1 MEDIKIPIDKQL
13 DEFGNHILANPRT
26 FLSSKFG
33 DGKSY
38 FLDEFKK
45 RNAEHFVFIT
55 LYPVNYQ
62 VVNNEDI
69 FNLIKRDVLFQLI
82 VQGFLEDSSIQI
94 SDELALWGFIQNKY
108 KSFLLELLPYMAS
121 VALPAEYVPVVTAAL
136 KRKEV
141 FKSIKKQFDD
151 YKRLLAEKDD
161 LLTKF
166 LDVAE
171 SNPVYEEDLVT
182 SLIKQAI
189 QKFKEKSQ
197 QADKEKR
204 VVLIVED
211 LDRLDP
217 AHLFRILNIF
227 SAHIDYC
234 YKLMNK
240 PNETLVGNKFGFDNV
255 VLVADFSNIR
265 KIFKHF
271 YGEQTDFNGY
281 IGKFLSSAPYNYS
294 IREIRKKYIYDY
306 LERTITCSRKLIEV
320 MVTEEMLESKT
331 IRECI
336 QAFDIS
342 SQVVNVPT
350 YIAKEQ
356 EIELDITI
364 LKLLSIMRRLKI
376 EDDEIIRVGANLF
389 YVDEYDFYKYVAPIM
404 LLLDENSDDLMVSIY
419 VKGEGSR
426 LELKKVAIDPKTGLG
441 GNPDAFILGE
451 SHDITDFRLLFG
463 SMLEYIVK

>member
-62 VVNNEDI
+62 VANNEDI

-82 VQGFLEDSSIQI
+82 VQGFFEDSCIQI

-108 KSFLLELLPYMAS
+108 KSFFLELLPYMAS

-151 YKRLLAEKDD
+151 YKRQLAEKDD
-161 LLTKF
+161 ILTKF

-197 QADKEKR
+197 QTDKEKR

-255 VLVADFSNIR
+255 VFVADFSNIR

-294 IREIRKKYIYDY
+294 IREIRKNFIYDY
-306 LERTITCSRKLIEV
+306 LERKITCPRKLIEA

-342 SQVVNVPT
+342 SQVVNVPK
-350 YIAKEQ
+350 YKAKEQ

-376 EDDEIIRVGANLF
+376 EDDEIIKVGANLF

-404 LLLDENSDDLMVSIY
+404 LLLNDNSDDFMVSIY

-426 LELKKVAIDPKTGLG
+426 LDLKKVFVDPKTGLG
-441 GNPDAFILGE
+441 GNPDAYILGE
-451 SHDITDFRLLFG
+451 AHEVTDFRLLFS

>member
-38 FLDEFKK
+38 FLDKFKK
-45 RNAEHFVFIT
+45 RNAERFVFIT

-62 VVNNEDI
+62 VANNEDI

-82 VQGFLEDSSIQI
+82 VQGFFEDSSIQI

-151 YKRLLAEKDD
+151 YKRQLAEKDD
-161 LLTKF
+161 ILTKF

-255 VLVADFSNIR
+255 VFVADFSNIR

-294 IREIRKKYIYDY
+294 IREIRKNFIYDY
-306 LERTITCSRKLIEV
+306 LERKITCSRKLIEA

-342 SQVVNVPT
+342 SQVVNVPK
-350 YIAKEQ
+350 YKAKEQ

-376 EDDEIIRVGANLF
+376 EDDEIIKVGASLF

-404 LLLDENSDDLMVSIY
+404 LLLNDNSDDFMVSIY

-426 LELKKVAIDPKTGLG
+426 LDLKKVFIDPKTGLG
-441 GNPDAFILGE
+441 GNPDAYILGE
-451 SHDITDFRLLFG
+451 AHEVTDFRLLFS

>member
-13 DEFGNHILANPRT
+13 DEFGNHILANSRT

-62 VVNNEDI
+62 VANNEDI

-82 VQGFLEDSSIQI
+82 VQGFFEDSCIQI

-151 YKRLLAEKDD
+151 YKRQLAEKDD
-161 LLTKF
+161 ILTKF

-197 QADKEKR
+197 QTDKEKR

-255 VLVADFSNIR
+255 VFVADFSNIR

-294 IREIRKKYIYDY
+294 IREIRKNFIYDY
-306 LERTITCSRKLIEV
+306 LERKITCPRKLIEA

-342 SQVVNVPT
+342 SQVVNVPK
-350 YIAKEQ
+350 YKAKEQ

-376 EDDEIIRVGANLF
+376 EDDEIIKVGANLF

-404 LLLDENSDDLMVSIY
+404 LLLNDNSDDFMVSIY

-426 LELKKVAIDPKTGLG
+426 LDLKKVFVDPKTGLG
-441 GNPDAFILGE
+441 GNPDAYILGE
-451 SHDITDFRLLFG
+451 AHEVTDFRLLFS

>member
-38 FLDEFKK
+38 FLDKFKK
-45 RNAEHFVFIT
+45 RNAERFVFIT

-62 VVNNEDI
+62 VANNEDI

-82 VQGFLEDSSIQI
+82 VQGFFEDSSIQI
-94 SDELALWGFIQNKY
+94 SDELALWGLIQNKY

-151 YKRLLAEKDD
+151 YKRQLAEKDD
-161 LLTKF
+161 ILTKF

-255 VLVADFSNIR
+255 VFVADFSNIR

-294 IREIRKKYIYDY
+294 IREIRKNFIYDY
-306 LERTITCSRKLIEV
+306 LERKITCPRKLIEA

-342 SQVVNVPT
+342 SQVVNVPK
-350 YIAKEQ
+350 YKAKEQ

-376 EDDEIIRVGANLF
+376 EDDEIIKVGANLF

-404 LLLDENSDDLMVSIY
+404 LLLNDNSDDFMVSIY

-426 LELKKVAIDPKTGLG
+426 LDLKKVFVDPKTGLG
-441 GNPDAFILGE
+441 GNPDAYILGE

>member
-38 FLDEFKK
+38 FLDKFKK
-45 RNAEHFVFIT
+45 RNAERFVFIT

-62 VVNNEDI
+62 VANNEDI

-82 VQGFLEDSSIQI
+82 VQGFFEDSSIQI

-151 YKRLLAEKDD
+151 YKRQLVEKDD
-161 LLTKF
+161 ILTKF

-255 VLVADFSNIR
+255 VFVADFSNIR

-294 IREIRKKYIYDY
+294 IREIRKNFIYDY
-306 LERTITCSRKLIEV
+306 LERKITCPRKLIEA

-342 SQVVNVPT
+342 SQVVNVPK
-350 YIAKEQ
+350 YKAKEQ

-376 EDDEIIRVGANLF
+376 EDDEIIKVGANLF

-404 LLLDENSDDLMVSIY
+404 LLLNDNSDDFMVSIY

-426 LELKKVAIDPKTGLG
+426 LDLKKVFVDPKTGLG
-441 GNPDAFILGE
+441 GNPDAYILGE
-451 SHDITDFRLLFG
+451 AHEVTDFRLLFS

>member
-62 VVNNEDI
+62 VANNEDI
-69 FNLIKRDVLFQLI
+69 FNLIKRDCSVSTHRSRF
-82 VQGFLEDSSIQI
+82 FEDSSIQI

-151 YKRLLAEKDD
+151 YKRQLAEKDD
-161 LLTKF
+161 ILTKF

-171 SNPVYEEDLVT
+171 STPVYEEDLVT

-255 VLVADFSNIR
+255 VFVADFSNIR

-281 IGKFLSSAPYNYS
+281 IGKFLSSVPYNYS
-294 IREIRKKYIYDY
+294 IREIRKIFIYDY
-306 LERTITCSRKLIEV
+306 LERKISCPRKLIEA

-350 YIAKEQ
+350 YKVKKCEVR
-356 EIELDITI
+356 LDITI

-376 EDDEIIRVGANLF
+376 DDAEILKVAANLF
-389 YVDEYDFYKYVAPIM
+389 YVDADDFYKYVAPFM
-404 LLLDENSDDLMVSIY
+404 LLLDENSDDLIVSIY

-426 LELKKVAIDPKTGLG
+426 LDLEKVFIDPKTGLG
-441 GNPDAFILGE
+441 GNPDAYILGE
-451 SHDITDFRLLFG
+451 AHEVTDFRLLFS

>member
-38 FLDEFKK
+38 FLDKFKK
-45 RNAEHFVFIT
+45 RNAERFVFIT

-62 VVNNEDI
+62 VANNEDI

-82 VQGFLEDSSIQI
+82 VQGFFEDSSIQI

-151 YKRLLAEKDD
+151 YKRQLAEKDD
-161 LLTKF
+161 ILTKF

-189 QKFKEKSQ
+189 HKFKEKSQ

-255 VLVADFSNIR
+255 VFVADFSNIR

-294 IREIRKKYIYDY
+294 IREIRKNFIYDY
-306 LERTITCSRKLIEV
+306 LERKITCSRKLIEA

-342 SQVVNVPT
+342 SQVVNVPK
-350 YIAKEQ
+350 YKAKEQ

-376 EDDEIIRVGANLF
+376 EDDEIIKVGANLF

-404 LLLDENSDDLMVSIY
+404 LLLNDNSDDFMVSIY

-426 LELKKVAIDPKTGLG
+426 LDLKKVFVDPKTGLG
-441 GNPDAFILGE
+441 GNPDAYILGE

>member
-62 VVNNEDI
+62 VANNEDI

-82 VQGFLEDSSIQI
+82 VQGFFEDSSIQI

-151 YKRLLAEKDD
+151 YKRQLAEKDD
-161 LLTKF
+161 ILTKF

-255 VLVADFSNIR
+255 VFVADFSNIR

-294 IREIRKKYIYDY
+294 IREIRKNFIYDY
-306 LERTITCSRKLIEV
+306 LERKITCPRKLIEAV
-320 MVTEEMLESKT
+320 VTEEMLESKT

-342 SQVVNVPT
+342 SQVVNVPK
-350 YIAKEQ
+350 YKAKEQ

-376 EDDEIIRVGANLF
+376 EDDEIIKVGANLF

-404 LLLDENSDDLMVSIY
+404 LLLNDNSDDFMVSIY

-426 LELKKVAIDPKTGLG
+426 LDLKKVFIDPKTGLG
-441 GNPDAFILGE
+441 GNPDAYILGE
-451 SHDITDFRLLFG
+451 AHEVTDFRLLFS

>member
-38 FLDEFKK
+38 FLDKFKK
-45 RNAEHFVFIT
+45 RNAERFVFIT

-62 VVNNEDI
+62 VANNEDI

-82 VQGFLEDSSIQI
+82 VQGFFEDSSIQI

-141 FKSIKKQFDD
+141 FKSIKEQFDD
-151 YKRLLAEKDD
+151 YKRQLAEKDD
-161 LLTKF
+161 ILTKF

-197 QADKEKR
+197 QADKKKR

-255 VLVADFSNIR
+255 VFVADFSNIR

-294 IREIRKKYIYDY
+294 IREIRKNLIYDY
-306 LERTITCSRKLIEV
+306 LERKITCPRKLVEA

-342 SQVVNVPT
+342 SQVVNVPK
-350 YIAKEQ
+350 YKAKEQ

-376 EDDEIIRVGANLF
+376 EDDEIIKVGANLF

-404 LLLDENSDDLMVSIY
+404 LLLNDNSDDFMVSIY

-426 LELKKVAIDPKTGLG
+426 LDLKKVFVDPKTGLG
-441 GNPDAFILGE
+441 GNPDAYILGE
-451 SHDITDFRLLFG
+451 AHEVTDFRLLFS

>member
-62 VVNNEDI
+62 VANNEDI

-82 VQGFLEDSSIQI
+82 VQGFFEDSSIQI

-108 KSFLLELLPYMAS
+108 KSFLLELLPYMVS
-121 VALPAEYVPVVTAAL
+121 VALPAEYVPVVTAVL

-151 YKRLLAEKDD
+151 YKRQLAEKDD

-255 VLVADFSNIR
+255 VFVADFSNIR

-294 IREIRKKYIYDY
+294 IREIRKNFIYDY
-306 LERTITCSRKLIEV
+306 LERKITCPRKLIEA

-342 SQVVNVPT
+342 SQVVNVPK
-350 YIAKEQ
+350 YKAKEQ

-376 EDDEIIRVGANLF
+376 EDDEIIKVGANLF

-404 LLLDENSDDLMVSIY
+404 LLLNDNSDDFMVSIY

-441 GNPDAFILGE
+441 GNPDAYILGE
-451 SHDITDFRLLFG
+451 AHEVTDFRLLFS

>member
-38 FLDEFKK
+38 FLDKFKK
-45 RNAEHFVFIT
+45 RNAERFVFIT

-62 VVNNEDI
+62 VANNEDI

-82 VQGFLEDSSIQI
+82 VQGFFEDSSIQI

-151 YKRLLAEKDD
+151 YKRQLAEKDD
-161 LLTKF
+161 ILTKF

-189 QKFKEKSQ
+189 HKFKEKSQ

-255 VLVADFSNIR
+255 VFVADFSNIR

-294 IREIRKKYIYDY
+294 IREIRKNFIYDY
-306 LERTITCSRKLIEV
+306 LERKITCPRKLIEA

-342 SQVVNVPT
+342 SQVVNVPK
-350 YIAKEQ
+350 YKAKEQ

-376 EDDEIIRVGANLF
+376 EDDEIIKVGANLF

-404 LLLDENSDDLMVSIY
+404 LLLNDNSDDFMVSIY

-426 LELKKVAIDPKTGLG
+426 LDLKKVFVDPKTGLG
-441 GNPDAFILGE
+441 GNPDTYILGE
-451 SHDITDFRLLFG
+451 AHEVTDFRLLFS

>member
-38 FLDEFKK
+38 FLDKFKK
-45 RNAEHFVFIT
+45 RNAERFVFIT

-62 VVNNEDI
+62 VANNEDI

-82 VQGFLEDSSIQI
+82 VQGFFEDSSIQI
-94 SDELALWGFIQNKY
+94 SNELALWGFIQNKY

-151 YKRLLAEKDD
+151 YKRQLAEKDD
-161 LLTKF
+161 ILTKF

-189 QKFKEKSQ
+189 HKFKEKSQ

-255 VLVADFSNIR
+255 VFVADFSNIR
-265 KIFKHF
+265 MIFKHF

-294 IREIRKKYIYDY
+294 IREIRKNFIYDY
-306 LERTITCSRKLIEV
+306 LERKITCPRKLIEA

-342 SQVVNVPT
+342 SQVVNVPK
-350 YIAKEQ
+350 YKAKEQ

-376 EDDEIIRVGANLF
+376 EDDEIIKVGANLF

-404 LLLDENSDDLMVSIY
+404 LLLNDNSDDFMVSIY

-426 LELKKVAIDPKTGLG
+426 LDLKKVFVDPKTGLG
-441 GNPDAFILGE
+441 GNPDAYILGE

>member
-62 VVNNEDI
+62 VANNEDI

-82 VQGFLEDSSIQI
+82 VQGFFEESSIQI

-121 VALPAEYVPVVTAAL
+121 VALPTEYVPVVTAAL

-151 YKRLLAEKDD
+151 YKRQLAEKDD
-161 LLTKF
+161 ILTKF

-189 QKFKEKSQ
+189 QKFKEKFQ
-197 QADKEKR
+197 QAGKEKR

-255 VLVADFSNIR
+255 VFVADFSNIR

-294 IREIRKKYIYDY
+294 IREIRKNYIYDY
-306 LERTITCSRKLIEV
+306 LERKIICSRKLIGA

-342 SQVVNVPT
+342 SQVVNVPK
-350 YIAKEQ
+350 YKAKEQ

-376 EDDEIIRVGANLF
+376 EDDEIIKIGANLF

-404 LLLDENSDDLMVSIY
+404 LLLNDNSDDFMVSIY

-426 LELKKVAIDPKTGLG
+426 LDLKKVFIDPKTGLG
-441 GNPDAFILGE
+441 GNPDAYILGE
-451 SHDITDFRLLFG
+451 AHEVTDFRLLFS

>member
-38 FLDEFKK
+38 FLDKFKK
-45 RNAEHFVFIT
+45 RNAERFVFIT

-62 VVNNEDI
+62 VANNEDI

-82 VQGFLEDSSIQI
+82 VQGFFEDSSIQI

-141 FKSIKKQFDD
+141 FKSIKEQFDD
-151 YKRLLAEKDD
+151 YKRQLAEKDD
-161 LLTKF
+161 ILTKF

-197 QADKEKR
+197 QADNEKR

-255 VLVADFSNIR
+255 VFVADFSNIR

-294 IREIRKKYIYDY
+294 IREIRKNFIYDY
-306 LERTITCSRKLIEV
+306 LERKITCPRKLIEA

-342 SQVVNVPT
+342 SRVVNVPK
-350 YIAKEQ
+350 YKAKEQ

-376 EDDEIIRVGANLF
+376 EDDEIIKVGANLF

-404 LLLDENSDDLMVSIY
+404 LLLNDNSDDFMVSIY

-426 LELKKVAIDPKTGLG
+426 LDLKKVFVDPKTGLG
-441 GNPDAFILGE
+441 GNPDAYILGE
-451 SHDITDFRLLFG
+451 AHEVTDFRLLFS
-463 SMLEYIVK
+463 SMLEYIIK

>member
-38 FLDEFKK
+38 FLDKFKK

-62 VVNNEDI
+62 VANNEDI

-82 VQGFLEDSSIQI
+82 VQGFFEDSSIQI

-151 YKRLLAEKDD
+151 YKRQLVEKDD
-161 LLTKF
+161 ILTKF

-171 SNPVYEEDLVT
+171 STPVYEEDLVT

-189 QKFKEKSQ
+189 QKIKERSQ

-204 VVLIVED
+204 IVLIVED

-255 VLVADFSNIR
+255 VFVADFSNIR

-294 IREIRKKYIYDY
+294 IREIRKNFIYDY
-306 LERTITCSRKLIEV
+306 LERKITCSRKLIEA

-342 SQVVNVPT
+342 SQVVNVPK
-350 YIAKEQ
+350 YKAKEQ

-376 EDDEIIRVGANLF
+376 EDDEIIKVGANLF

-404 LLLDENSDDLMVSIY
+404 LLLNDNSDDFMVSIY

-426 LELKKVAIDPKTGLG
+426 LDLKKVFIDPKTGLG
-441 GNPDAFILGE
+441 GNPDAYILGE
-451 SHDITDFRLLFG
+451 AHEVTDFRLLFS

>member
-1 MEDIKIPIDKQL
+1 MEDIKIPIDRQL

-38 FLDEFKK
+38 FLDKFKK
-45 RNAEHFVFIT
+45 RNAERFVFIT

-62 VVNNEDI
+62 VANNEDI

-82 VQGFLEDSSIQI
+82 VQGFFEDSSIQI

-151 YKRLLAEKDD
+151 YKRQLAEKDD
-161 LLTKF
+161 ILTKF

-255 VLVADFSNIR
+255 VFVADFSNIR

-294 IREIRKKYIYDY
+294 IREIRKNYIYDY
-306 LERTITCSRKLIEV
+306 LERNITCPRKLIEA

-342 SQVVNVPT
+342 SQVVNVPK
-350 YIAKEQ
+350 YKAKEQ

-376 EDDEIIRVGANLF
+376 EDDEIIKVGANLF

-404 LLLDENSDDLMVSIY
+404 LLLNDNSDDFMVSIY

-426 LELKKVAIDPKTGLG
+426 LDLKKVFIDPKTGLG
-441 GNPDAFILGE
+441 GNPDAYILGE
-451 SHDITDFRLLFG
+451 AHEVTDFRLLFS

>member
-62 VVNNEDI
+62 VANNEDI

-82 VQGFLEDSSIQI
+82 VQGFFEDSSIQI

-151 YKRLLAEKDD
+151 YKRQLVEKDD
-161 LLTKF
+161 ILTKF

-171 SNPVYEEDLVT
+171 STPVYEEDLVT

-189 QKFKEKSQ
+189 QKIKEKSQ

-255 VLVADFSNIR
+255 VFVADFSNIR

-294 IREIRKKYIYDY
+294 IREIRKNFIYDY
-306 LERTITCSRKLIEV
+306 LERKITCSRKLIEA

-342 SQVVNVPT
+342 SQVVNVPK
-350 YIAKEQ
+350 YKAKEQ

-376 EDDEIIRVGANLF
+376 EDDEIIKVGANLF

-404 LLLDENSDDLMVSIY
+404 LLLNDNSDDFMVSIY

-426 LELKKVAIDPKTGLG
+426 LDLKKVFIDPKTGLG
-441 GNPDAFILGE
+441 GNPDAYILGE
-451 SHDITDFRLLFG
+451 AHEVTDFRLLFS

>member
-38 FLDEFKK
+38 FLDKFKK
-45 RNAEHFVFIT
+45 RNAKRFVFIT

-62 VVNNEDI
+62 VANNEDI

-82 VQGFLEDSSIQI
+82 VQGFFEDSSIQI

-151 YKRLLAEKDD
+151 YKRQLVEKDD
-161 LLTKF
+161 ILTKF

-171 SNPVYEEDLVT
+171 STPVYEEDLVT

-189 QKFKEKSQ
+189 QKIKEKSQ

-255 VLVADFSNIR
+255 VFVADFSNIR

-294 IREIRKKYIYDY
+294 IREIRKNFIYDY
-306 LERTITCSRKLIEV
+306 LERKITCSRKLIEA

-342 SQVVNVPT
+342 SQVVNVPK
-350 YIAKEQ
+350 YKAKEQ

-376 EDDEIIRVGANLF
+376 EDDEIIKVGANLF

-404 LLLDENSDDLMVSIY
+404 LLLNDNSDDFMVSIY

-426 LELKKVAIDPKTGLG
+426 LDLKKVFIDPKTGLG
-441 GNPDAFILGE
+441 GNPDAYILGE
-451 SHDITDFRLLFG
+451 AHEVTDFRLLFS

>member
-62 VVNNEDI
+62 VANNEDI

-82 VQGFLEDSSIQI
+82 VQGFFEDSSIQI

-151 YKRLLAEKDD
+151 YKRQLVEKDD
-161 LLTKF
+161 ILTKF

-255 VLVADFSNIR
+255 VFVADFSNIR

-294 IREIRKKYIYDY
+294 IREIRKNFIYDY
-306 LERTITCSRKLIEV
+306 LERKITCSRKLIEA

-342 SQVVNVPT
+342 SQVVNVPK
-350 YIAKEQ
+350 YKAKEQ

-376 EDDEIIRVGANLF
+376 EDDEIIKVGANLF

-404 LLLDENSDDLMVSIY
+404 LLLNDNSDDFMVSIY

-426 LELKKVAIDPKTGLG
+426 LDLKKVFIDPKTGLG
-441 GNPDAFILGE
+441 GNPDAYILGE
-451 SHDITDFRLLFG
+451 AHEVTDFRLLFS

>member
-1 MEDIKIPIDKQL
+1 MEDIKIPIDRQL

-38 FLDEFKK
+38 FLDKFKK
-45 RNAEHFVFIT
+45 RNAERFVFIT

-62 VVNNEDI
+62 VANNEDI

-82 VQGFLEDSSIQI
+82 VQGFFEDSSIQI

-151 YKRLLAEKDD
+151 YKRQLAEKDD
-161 LLTKF
+161 ILTKF

-240 PNETLVGNKFGFDNV
+240 HNETLVGNKFGFDNV
-255 VLVADFSNIR
+255 VFVADFSNIR

-294 IREIRKKYIYDY
+294 IREIRKNFIYDY
-306 LERTITCSRKLIEV
+306 LERKITCPRKLIEA

-342 SQVVNVPT
+342 SQVVNVPK
-350 YIAKEQ
+350 YKAKEQ
-356 EIELDITI
+356 EIEVDITI

-376 EDDEIIRVGANLF
+376 EDDEIIKVGANLF

-404 LLLDENSDDLMVSIY
+404 LLLNDNSDDFMVSIY

-426 LELKKVAIDPKTGLG
+426 LDLKKVFIDPKTGLG
-441 GNPDAFILGE
+441 GNPDAYILGE
-451 SHDITDFRLLFG
+451 AHEVTDFRLLFS

>member
-38 FLDEFKK
+38 FLDKFKK
-45 RNAEHFVFIT
+45 RNAERFVFIT

-62 VVNNEDI
+62 VANNEDI

-82 VQGFLEDSSIQI
+82 VQGFFEDSSIQI

-151 YKRLLAEKDD
+151 YKRQLVEKDD
-161 LLTKF
+161 ILTKF

-171 SNPVYEEDLVT
+171 STPVYEEDLVT

-189 QKFKEKSQ
+189 QKIKEKSQ

-255 VLVADFSNIR
+255 VFVADFSNIR

-271 YGEQTDFNGY
+271 YGEQTDFNRY

-294 IREIRKKYIYDY
+294 IREIRKNFIYDY
-306 LERTITCSRKLIEV
+306 LERKITCSRKLIEA

-342 SQVVNVPT
+342 SQVVNVPK
-350 YIAKEQ
+350 YKAKEQ

-376 EDDEIIRVGANLF
+376 EDDEIIKVGANLF

-404 LLLDENSDDLMVSIY
+404 LLLNDNSDDFMVSIY

-426 LELKKVAIDPKTGLG
+426 LDLKKVFIDPKTGLG
-441 GNPDAFILGE
+441 GNPDAYILGE
-451 SHDITDFRLLFG
+451 AHEVTDFRLLFS

>member
-38 FLDEFKK
+38 FLDKFKK
-45 RNAEHFVFIT
+45 RNAERFVFIT

-62 VVNNEDI
+62 VANNEDI

-82 VQGFLEDSSIQI
+82 VQGFFEDSSIQI

-151 YKRLLAEKDD
+151 YKRQLVEKDD
-161 LLTKF
+161 ILTKF

-171 SNPVYEEDLVT
+171 STPVYEEDLVT

-189 QKFKEKSQ
+189 QKIKEKSQ

-255 VLVADFSNIR
+255 VFVADFSNIR

-294 IREIRKKYIYDY
+294 IREIRKNFIYDY
-306 LERTITCSRKLIEV
+306 LERKITCSRKLIEA

-342 SQVVNVPT
+342 SQVVNVPK
-350 YIAKEQ
+350 YKAKEQ

-376 EDDEIIRVGANLF
+376 GDDEIIKVGANLF

-404 LLLDENSDDLMVSIY
+404 LLLNDNSDDFMVSIY

-426 LELKKVAIDPKTGLG
+426 LDLKKVFIDPKTGLG
-441 GNPDAFILGE
+441 GNPDAYILGE
-451 SHDITDFRLLFG
+451 AHEVTDFRLLFS

>member
-62 VVNNEDI
+62 VANNEDI

-82 VQGFLEDSSIQI
+82 VQGFFEDSSIQI

-121 VALPAEYVPVVTAAL
+121 VALPTKYVPVVTAAL

-141 FKSIKKQFDD
+141 FKYIKKQFDD
-151 YKRLLAEKDD
+151 YKRQLAEKDD
-161 LLTKF
+161 ILTKF

-197 QADKEKR
+197 QTDKEKR

-255 VLVADFSNIR
+255 VFVADFSNIR

-294 IREIRKKYIYDY
+294 IREIRKNFIYDY
-306 LERTITCSRKLIEV
+306 LERKITCPRKLIEA

-342 SQVVNVPT
+342 SQVVNVPK
-350 YIAKEQ
+350 YKAKEQ

-376 EDDEIIRVGANLF
+376 EDDEIIKVGASLF

-404 LLLDENSDDLMVSIY
+404 LLLNDNSDDFMVSIY

-426 LELKKVAIDPKTGLG
+426 LDLKKVFVDPKTGLG
-441 GNPDAFILGE
+441 GNPDAYILGE
-451 SHDITDFRLLFG
+451 AHEVTDFRLLFS

>member
-13 DEFGNHILANPRT
+13 EEFGNHILANSRT

-45 RNAEHFVFIT
+45 RNAERFVFIT

-62 VVNNEDI
+62 VANNEDI

-82 VQGFLEDSSIQI
+82 VQGFFEDSSIQI

-151 YKRLLAEKDD
+151 YKRQLAEKDD
-161 LLTKF
+161 ILTKF

-171 SNPVYEEDLVT
+171 SNPVYEEDLVS

-255 VLVADFSNIR
+255 VFVADFSNIR

-281 IGKFLSSAPYNYS
+281 IGKFLSSVPYNYS
-294 IREIRKKYIYDY
+294 IREIRKNFIYDY
-306 LERTITCSRKLIEV
+306 LERKITCPRKLIEA

-342 SQVVNVPT
+342 SQVVNVPK
-350 YIAKEQ
+350 YKAKEQ

-376 EDDEIIRVGANLF
+376 EDDEIIKVGANLF

-404 LLLDENSDDLMVSIY
+404 LLLNDNSDDFMVSIY

-426 LELKKVAIDPKTGLG
+426 LDLKKVFIDPKTGLG
-441 GNPDAFILGE
+441 GNPDAYILGE
-451 SHDITDFRLLFG
+451 AHEVTDFRLLFS

>member
-38 FLDEFKK
+38 FLDKFKK
-45 RNAEHFVFIT
+45 RNAERFVFIT

-62 VVNNEDI
+62 VANNEDI

-82 VQGFLEDSSIQI
+82 VQGFFEDSSIQI

-151 YKRLLAEKDD
+151 YKRQLVEKDD
-161 LLTKF
+161 ILTKF
-166 LDVAE
+166 FDVAE
-171 SNPVYEEDLVT
+171 STPVYEEDLVT

-189 QKFKEKSQ
+189 QKIKERSQ

-255 VLVADFSNIR
+255 VFVADFSNIR

-294 IREIRKKYIYDY
+294 IREIRKNFIYDY
-306 LERTITCSRKLIEV
+306 LERKITCSRKLIEA

-342 SQVVNVPT
+342 SQVVNVPK
-350 YIAKEQ
+350 YKAKEQ

-376 EDDEIIRVGANLF
+376 EDDEIIKVGANLF

-404 LLLDENSDDLMVSIY
+404 LLLNDNSDDFMVSIY

-426 LELKKVAIDPKTGLG
+426 LDLKKVFIDPKTGLG
-441 GNPDAFILGE
+441 GNPDAYILGE
-451 SHDITDFRLLFG
+451 AHEVTDFRLLFS

>member
-38 FLDEFKK
+38 FLDKFKK
-45 RNAEHFVFIT
+45 RNAERFVFIT

-62 VVNNEDI
+62 VANNEDI

-82 VQGFLEDSSIQI
+82 VQGFFEDSSIQI

-151 YKRLLAEKDD
+151 YKRQLAEKDD
-161 LLTKF
+161 ILTKF

-189 QKFKEKSQ
+189 HKFKEKSQ

-255 VLVADFSNIR
+255 VFVADFSNIR

-294 IREIRKKYIYDY
+294 IREIRKNFIYDY
-306 LERTITCSRKLIEV
+306 LERKITCPRKLIEA

-342 SQVVNVPT
+342 SQVVNVPK
-350 YIAKEQ
+350 YKAKEQ

-376 EDDEIIRVGANLF
+376 EDDEIIKVGANLF

-404 LLLDENSDDLMVSIY
+404 LLLNDNSDDFMVSIY

-426 LELKKVAIDPKTGLG
+426 LDLKKVFVDPKTGLG
-441 GNPDAFILGE
+441 GNPDAYILGE

>member
-38 FLDEFKK
+38 FLDKFKK
-45 RNAEHFVFIT
+45 RNAERFVFIT

-62 VVNNEDI
+62 VANNEDI

-82 VQGFLEDSSIQI
+82 VQGFFEDSSIQI

-141 FKSIKKQFDD
+141 FKSIKKQFGD
-151 YKRLLAEKDD
+151 YKRQLAEKDD
-161 LLTKF
+161 ILTKF

-255 VLVADFSNIR
+255 VFVADFSNIR

-294 IREIRKKYIYDY
+294 IREIRKNFIYDY
-306 LERTITCSRKLIEV
+306 LERKITCPRKLIEA

-342 SQVVNVPT
+342 SQVVNVPK
-350 YIAKEQ
+350 YKAKEQ

-376 EDDEIIRVGANLF
+376 EDDEIIKVGANLF

-404 LLLDENSDDLMVSIY
+404 LLLNDNSDDFMVSIY

-426 LELKKVAIDPKTGLG
+426 LDLKKVFVDPKTGLG
-441 GNPDAFILGE
+441 GNPDAYILGE

>member
-38 FLDEFKK
+38 FLDKFKK
-45 RNAEHFVFIT
+45 RNAERFVFIT

-62 VVNNEDI
+62 VANNEDI

-82 VQGFLEDSSIQI
+82 VQGFFEDSSIQI

-141 FKSIKKQFDD
+141 FKSIKEQFDD
-151 YKRLLAEKDD
+151 YKRQLAEKDD
-161 LLTKF
+161 ILTKF

-255 VLVADFSNIR
+255 VFVADFSNIR

-294 IREIRKKYIYDY
+294 IREIRKNFIYDY
-306 LERTITCSRKLIEV
+306 LERKITCPRKLIEA

-342 SQVVNVPT
+342 SRVVNVPK
-350 YIAKEQ
+350 YKAKEQ

-376 EDDEIIRVGANLF
+376 EDDEIIKVGANLF

-404 LLLDENSDDLMVSIY
+404 LLLNDNSDDFMVSIY

-426 LELKKVAIDPKTGLG
+426 LDLKKVFVDPKTGLG
-441 GNPDAFILGE
+441 GNPDAYILGE
-451 SHDITDFRLLFG
+451 AHEVTDFRLLFS
-463 SMLEYIVK
+463 SMLEYIIK

>member
-62 VVNNEDI
+62 VANNEDI

-82 VQGFLEDSSIQI
+82 VQGFFEDSCIQI

-151 YKRLLAEKDD
+151 YKKQ
-161 LLTKF
+161 LTGHEDILCKF

-171 SNPVYEEDLVT
+171 SHPIYEEDLVT

-189 QKFKEKSQ
+189 QKFKEETQ
-197 QADKEKR
+197 QANKEKQ

-255 VLVADFSNIR
+255 VFVADFSNIR

-271 YGEQTDFNGY
+271 YGEQTDFKGY

-294 IREIRKKYIYDY
+294 IREIRKNYIYDY
-306 LERTITCSRKLIEV
+306 LERKITCPRKLIET
-320 MVTEEMLESKT
+320 MVTEDMLESKT

-342 SQVVNVPT
+342 YQVVNVPK
-350 YIAKEQ
+350 YKVKEQ
-356 EIELDITI
+356 EIELNITI

-376 EDDEIIRVGANLF
+376 EDDEIIKVGTNLF
-389 YVDEYDFYKYVAPIM
+389 YADEYDFYKYVAPMM
-404 LLLDENSDDLMVSIY
+404 LLLDDNSDDLMVSIY
-419 VKGEGSR
+419 VKDEDSR
-426 LELKKVAIDPKTGLG
+426 LELKNVTIDPKTGLG
-441 GNPDAFILGE
+441 GNPDAYILGE

>member
-13 DEFGNHILANPRT
+13 EEFGNHILANPRT

-45 RNAEHFVFIT
+45 RNAERFVFIT

-62 VVNNEDI
+62 VANNEDI

-82 VQGFLEDSSIQI
+82 VQGFFEDSSIQI

-121 VALPAEYVPVVTAAL
+121 VALPAEYVPIVTAAL
-136 KRKEV
+136 KGREV
-141 FKSIKKQFDD
+141 FKSLKLQFDD
-151 YKRLLAEKDD
+151 YKRQLAEENDI
-161 LLTKF
+161 LSKF

-189 QKFKEKSQ
+189 QKFKENALRANKGKQ
-197 QADKEKR
+197 

-240 PNETLVGNKFGFDNV
+240 PNETLVGNKFGFDNIV
-255 VLVADFSNIR
+255 FVADFSNIR

-281 IGKFLSSAPYNYS
+281 IGKFLSSTPYNYS
-294 IREIRKKYIYDY
+294 IREIRKNYIYDY
-306 LERTITCSRKLIEV
+306 LERKITCPRKLIEA
-320 MVTEEMLESKT
+320 MITEEMLESKT

-342 SQVVNVPT
+342 SQVVKVSK
-350 YIAKEQ
+350 YKAKEQ
-356 EIELDITI
+356 EVELNITI

-376 EDDEIIRVGANLF
+376 EDDEIIKVGSSLF
-389 YVDEYDFYKYVAPIM
+389 YVDASDFFRYVVPIM
-404 LLLDENSDDLMVSIY
+404 LLLDDNSEDLTASIY
-419 VKGEGSR
+419 VKSEGSR
-426 LELKKVAIDPKTGLG
+426 MELNKVSVDPNSGMG
-441 GNPDAFILGE
+441 GNPDVFLLGE
-451 SHDITDFRLLFG
+451 THEVTDFRLLFS
-463 SMLEYIVK
+463 SMLKYIVK

>member
-13 DEFGNHILANPRT
+13 DEFENHILANPRT

-62 VVNNEDI
+62 VANNEDI

-82 VQGFLEDSSIQI
+82 VHGFFEDSNIQI
-94 SDELALWGFIQNKY
+94 SDDLALWGFIQNKY
-108 KSFLLELLPYMAS
+108 KSFLFELLPYMAS
-121 VALPAEYVPVVTAAL
+121 VSLPAEYIPVVTAVL
-136 KRKEV
+136 KGKDV
-141 FKSIKKQFDD
+141 FVSLKQKLDAYKKQLNASDEI
-151 YKRLLAEKDD
+151 LE
-161 LLTKF
+161 KF
-166 LDVAE
+166 LNVADTCH
-171 SNPVYEEDLVT
+171 VYEEDLVT

-189 QKFKEKSQ
+189 KKYKEKYG
-197 QADKEKR
+197 DKQI
-204 VVLIVED
+204 VLIVED

-227 SAHIDYC
+227 SAHIDFC
-234 YKLMNK
+234 YKLMHK

-306 LERTITCSRKLIEV
+306 LERTIICPRKLIEA

-350 YIAKEQ
+350 YKVKKREVR
-356 EIELDITI
+356 LDITI

-376 EDDEIIRVGANLF
+376 EDDEILKVAANLF
-389 YVDEYDFYKYVAPIM
+389 YVDANDFYKYVAPFM
-404 LLLDENSDDLMVSIY
+404 LLLDDNSDDLKVSIY

-426 LELKKVAIDPKTGLG
+426 LDLKEVFIDPKTGLG
-441 GNPDAFILGE
+441 GNPDAYILGE
-451 SHDITDFRLLFG
+451 SHDVTDFRLLFG
-463 SMLEYIVK
+463 TMLEYIVK

>member
-38 FLDEFKK
+38 FLDKFKK
-45 RNAEHFVFIT
+45 RNAERFVFIT

-62 VVNNEDI
+62 VANNEDI

-82 VQGFLEDSSIQI
+82 VQGFFEDSSIQI

-151 YKRLLAEKDD
+151 YKRQLVEKDD
-161 LLTKF
+161 ILTKF

-171 SNPVYEEDLVT
+171 STPVYEEDLVT

-189 QKFKEKSQ
+189 QKIKEKSQ

-255 VLVADFSNIR
+255 VFVADFSNIR

-294 IREIRKKYIYDY
+294 IREIRKNFIYDN
-306 LERTITCSRKLIEV
+306 LERKITCSRKLIEA

-342 SQVVNVPT
+342 SQVVNVPK
-350 YIAKEQ
+350 YKAKEQ

-376 EDDEIIRVGANLF
+376 EDDEIIKVGANLF

-404 LLLDENSDDLMVSIY
+404 LLLNDNSDDFMVSIY

-426 LELKKVAIDPKTGLG
+426 LDLKKVFIDPKTGLG
-441 GNPDAFILGE
+441 GNPDAYILGE
-451 SHDITDFRLLFG
+451 AHEVTDFRLLFS

>member
-38 FLDEFKK
+38 FLDKFKK
-45 RNAEHFVFIT
+45 RNAERFVFIT

-62 VVNNEDI
+62 VANNEDI

-82 VQGFLEDSSIQI
+82 VQGFFEDSSIQI

-151 YKRLLAEKDD
+151 YKRQLVEKDD
-161 LLTKF
+161 ILTKF

-171 SNPVYEEDLVT
+171 STPVYEEDLVT

-189 QKFKEKSQ
+189 QKIKERSQ

-204 VVLIVED
+204 IVLIVED

-255 VLVADFSNIR
+255 VFVADFSNIR

-294 IREIRKKYIYDY
+294 IREIRKNFIYDY
-306 LERTITCSRKLIEV
+306 LERKITCSRKLIEA

-342 SQVVNVPT
+342 SQVVNVPK
-350 YIAKEQ
+350 YKAKEQ

-376 EDDEIIRVGANLF
+376 EDDEIIKVGANLF

-404 LLLDENSDDLMVSIY
+404 LLLNDNSDDFMVSIY

-426 LELKKVAIDPKTGLG
+426 LDLKKVFIDPKTGLG
-441 GNPDAFILGE
+441 GNPDAYILGE
-451 SHDITDFRLLFG
+451 AHEVTDFRLLFS

>member
-38 FLDEFKK
+38 FLDKFKK
-45 RNAEHFVFIT
+45 RNAERFVFIT

-62 VVNNEDI
+62 VANNEDI

-82 VQGFLEDSSIQI
+82 VQGFFEDSSIQI

-141 FKSIKKQFDD
+141 FKSIKEQFDD
-151 YKRLLAEKDD
+151 YKRQLAEKDD
-161 LLTKF
+161 ILTKF

-255 VLVADFSNIR
+255 VFVADFSNIR

-294 IREIRKKYIYDY
+294 IREIRKNFIYDY
-306 LERTITCSRKLIEV
+306 LERKITCPRKLIEA

-342 SQVVNVPT
+342 SQVVNVPK
-350 YIAKEQ
+350 YKAKEQ

-376 EDDEIIRVGANLF
+376 EDDEIIKVGANLF

-404 LLLDENSDDLMVSIY
+404 LLLNDNSDDFMVSIY

-426 LELKKVAIDPKTGLG
+426 LDLKKVFVDPKTGLG
-441 GNPDAFILGE
+441 GNPDAYILGE
-451 SHDITDFRLLFG
+451 AHEVTDFRLLFS